1 MKRYRYETN
10 FDAGVAAGGRDAARG
25 AEPGVGVPAET
36 RDSRRGAAGYCRRF
50 GLLLRVGEHGALQI
64 RQTGAGWWPK
74 TSGRS
79 RGCRWAANHIGDIDV
94 WDGEIYAGIE
104 TFDDGRGENIQ
115 VAVYD
120 AGNLKWKR
128 SIDWEPESGQVEV
141 CGLAV
146 DRDGDMVWMADWV
159 DGRYVYGYN
168 RKTGQYGPQ
177 GPPASRAPVAAGD
190 FHGRRPHAD
199 LCGRRGCRPR

>member
-1 MKRYRYETN
+1 M
-10 FDAGVAAGGRDAARG
+10 
-25 AEPGVGVPAET
+25 
-36 RDSRRGAAGYCRRF
+36 
-50 GLLLRVGEHGALQI
+50 
-64 RQTGAGWWPK
+64 
-74 TSGRS
+74 
-79 RGCRWAANHIGDIDV
+79 

-120 AGNLKWKR
+120 ANTLKWKR
-128 SIDWEPESGQVEV
+128 SIDWEPSSGQVEV

-168 RKTGQYGPQ
+168 RKRGGMSARSTCVPYPSG
-177 GPPASRAPVAAGD
+177 SRG
-190 FHGRRPHAD
+190 FSWSAD
-199 LCGRRGCRPR
+199 AC